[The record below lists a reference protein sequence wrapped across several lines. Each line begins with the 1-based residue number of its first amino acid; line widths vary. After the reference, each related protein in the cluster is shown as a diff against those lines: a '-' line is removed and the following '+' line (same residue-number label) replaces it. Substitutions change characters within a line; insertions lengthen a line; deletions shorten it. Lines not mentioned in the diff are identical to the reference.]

1 MLTKPQ
7 KTKIVEELAD
17 KLKRQK
23 IAIFSDFTGVSVS
36 KFQALRRLL
45 KKDQAEYK
53 VTKKTLFDRALQETG
68 INLKTKELQGE
79 IGATFGYEEEA
90 APAKT
95 LFKFSRQNE
104 TFKILGGILGNRI
117 LNAKEVITLA
127 KLPSREILIGQL
139 LNVMQSPIRGLVMVL
154 GGNVRNLV
162 VVLQKIKNNKSL

>member
-36 KFQALRRLL
+36 KFQILRRLL
-45 KKDQAEYK
+45 KKDGAEYK
-53 VTKKTLFDRALQETG
+53 VTKKTLFDRALQEAG
-68 INLKTKELQGE
+68 VNLKTKELQGE
-79 IGATFGYEEEA
+79 IGATFGYGDEV
-90 APAKT
+90 APAKI
-95 LFKFSRQNE
+95 LLKFSKQNE
-104 TFKILGGILGNRI
+104 TFKILGGILGNRV

-139 LNVMQSPIRGLVMVL
+139 LNVMQSPIRGLATVL
-154 GGNVRNLV
+154 GDNIRNLV
-162 VVLQKIKNNKSL
+162 VILNKVKDNK

>member
-1 MLTKPQ
+1 MLTKTQ
-7 KTKIVEELAD
+7 KIKIVEELTD

-53 VTKKTLFDRALQETG
+53 ITKKTLFDRALQQTG
-68 INLKTKELQGE
+68 VNLKTKELQGE
-79 IGATFGYEEEA
+79 IGATFGYGEET
-90 APAKT
+90 APAKI
-95 LFKFSRQNE
+95 LYKFSRQND

-127 KLPSREILIGQL
+127 KLPSREILVGQI
-139 LNVMQSPIRGLVMVL
+139 LNVMQSPIRGLATVL
-154 GGNVRNLV
+154 GGNIRNLV
-162 VVLQKIKNNKSL
+162 VLLNKIKEQKI

>member
-1 MLTKPQ
+1 MLTKTQ
-7 KTKIVEELAD
+7 KIKIVEELTD

-53 VTKKTLFDRALQETG
+53 ITKKTLFDRALQQTG
-68 INLKTKELQGE
+68 VNLKTKELQGE
-79 IGATFGYEEEA
+79 IGATFGYGEET
-90 APAKT
+90 APAKV
-95 LFKFSRQNE
+95 LYKFSRQND

-127 KLPSREILIGQL
+127 KLPSREILVGQI
-139 LNVMQSPIRGLVMVL
+139 LNVMQSPIRGLATVL
-154 GGNVRNLV
+154 GGNIRNLV
-162 VVLQKIKNNKSL
+162 VLLNKIKEQKI